1 MLYIVQIMK
10 ILHVSDAFNAGVQ
23 HGIENLVVQFP
34 QHEHL
39 LLWASHSDT
48 PAPEIKYLSKYFHS
62 TQSWRG
68 GMIQKYF
75 QLATLITSQDIDLI
89 HLHSSVAGAVG
100 RLIPSDVPKLYS
112 PHCFA
117 FQRKDISIFTRY
129 LFLLAEILL
138 AKRKSSLALC
148 WPIEIKLA
156 KKYLRRSN
164 IVFMPIID
172 LRKIEGVLLKPKN
185 DGNKI
190 LCVGRIRPQKD
201 PKFLTLAIQFE
212 PTLSSKIVWIGSG
225 DLDLS
230 QSLRNVKVEV
240 LSWMRKD
247 EIWKSKNNF
256 SASCI
261 PSSWESGPLTLF
273 ESLSAGMPVI
283 CRSIP
288 ALDIYGFLT
297 YKNSKDFA
305 RAIRKV
311 LESDEFRSDLFE
323 HQINAV
329 HATFDH
335 LALTYSERDP
345 YSRIFAQHE

>member
-1 MLYIVQIMK
+1 MK

-23 HGIENLVVQFP
+23 HGIENLVEQFP

-48 PAPEIKYLSKYFHS
+48 PAPEIEYLSRYFHS
-62 TQSWRG
+62 TWSWRG
-68 GMIQKYF
+68 GLIQKYF
-75 QLATLITSQDIDLI
+75 HLNTLIKSQNVDVI

-100 RLIPSDVPKLYS
+100 RLIPSDIPKLYS

-117 FQRKDISIFTRY
+117 FQRKDITIFTRY

-148 WPIEIKLA
+148 WPIEIELA
-156 KKYLRRSN
+156 QKYLHSAS
-164 IVFMPIID
+164 IFFMPIID

-185 DGNKI
+185 KESKI

-212 PTLSSKIVWIGSG
+212 PTLCTKIVWIGSG
-225 DLDLS
+225 DLDLK
-230 QSLRNVKVEV
+230 QSLKNAKVEV
-240 LSWMRKD
+240 VSWMKKD
-247 EIWKSKNNF
+247 EIWKFENNF

-261 PSSWESGPLTLF
+261 TSSWESGPLTLF

-288 ALDIYGFLT
+288 AIDIYGFST

-305 RAIRKV
+305 RAIREV
-311 LESDEFRSDLFE
+311 YESDQYRSDLYAL
-323 HQINAV
+323 QINAV
-329 HATFDH
+329 LATFNQ
-335 LALTYSERDP
+335 LSLTYPERDP
-345 YSRIFAQHE
+345 YSRMSTQLE

>member
-1 MLYIVQIMK
+1 MK

-23 HGIENLVVQFP
+23 HGIENLVTQFP

-48 PAPEIKYLSKYFHS
+48 PAPEKEYLSRYFHS
-62 TQSWRG
+62 TWSWRG
-68 GMIQKYF
+68 GIIQKYF
-75 QLATLITSQDIDLI
+75 QLNTLITSQNVDLI

-148 WPIEIKLA
+148 WPIEIELA
-156 KKYLRRSN
+156 KKYLPRSR
-164 IVFMPIID
+164 ILFMPIID
-172 LRKIEGVLLKPKN
+172 LRKIEGTLLKPQN
-185 DGNKI
+185 EESKI

-201 PKFLTLAIQFE
+201 PKFLTLAMQFE
-212 PTLSSKIVWIGSG
+212 PTLSTKIIWIGSG
-225 DLDLS
+225 DLDLI
-230 QSLRNVKVEV
+230 QLLQNANVEV
-240 LSWMRKD
+240 VSWMKKD
-247 EIWKSKNNF
+247 EIWEFKNNF
-256 SASCI
+256 SVSCI

-305 RAIRKV
+305 KAIREV
-311 LESDEFRSDLFE
+311 YESNEYRSDLYE

-329 HATFDH
+329 LATFNR
-335 LALTYSERDP
+335 LASTYSDSDP
-345 YSRIFAQHE
+345 YYRISTQHEQ